1 MKKIM
6 NRQRTALVVAFLTV
20 GTTITA
26 LAQGPGHNPMTL
38 MDLNKN
44 GSVSLKELRNF
55 RPDTTDEMFARWDV
69 DGSRELEQEELMS
82 AIREILANEAEQR
95 NQSR

>member
-1 MKKIM
+1 MIKNSIG
-6 NRQRTALVVAFLTV
+6 RRTALLVALLTM
-20 GTTITA
+20 GTTTTA
-26 LAQGPGHNPMTL
+26 LAQRPGHNPMTL

-69 DGSRELEQEELMS
+69 DGSGELEQEELMS
-82 AIREILANEAEQR
+82 AVREILANEAANDDR
-95 NQSR
+95 